1 MLSVV
6 IQIQYCAIRRRLILS
21 IYDKLCASTTRI
33 KRVVINLERRTLNVQ
48 YRYSKLMRQL
58 SSLGKSEITEEELKS
73 LSLGAVV
80 TAGNTPLQKSTSF
93 PKPALGSAEFEL
105 EDSMRECHRMSSS
118 EYLQLLQKDKN
129 ELQKMCEYMLLSR
142 LCFYRPRSLTIANPK
157 KIMFIRTTAEGIC
170 GIPRDYDQSYY
181 NRTAEILYNTKELN
195 LPENFEFTD
204 VDTTAQII
212 AKFIQVKLSNSS
224 LLGFVKP
231 EAYTKF
237 LSFTEDCYREKY
249 LDRPYEFK
257 RNDKNR
263 MIKILKDNSL
273 EGLLFNDRAKVI
285 PIIKLISSSIKLLN
299 NLDMLN
305 VNPRTSNYPVQN
317 LVFSLQTK
325 LYRLAAHLRSLSP
338 EMLDKCAVNSKDI
351 ESLLLVSYNY
361 LNNPGEVQDNR
372 KILYKLARTH
382 TNLKDYVSLN
392 L

>member
-1 MLSVV
+1 MSNIN
-6 IQIQYCAIRRRLILS
+6 IQ
-21 IYDKLCASTTRI
+21 
-33 KRVVINLERRTLNVQ
+33 
-48 YRYSKLMRQL
+48 KLMREL

-80 TAGNTPLQKSTSF
+80 TTKSTPLQKSTSF
-93 PKPALGSAEFEL
+93 PKTYGPTPSEHMTMP
-105 EDSMRECHRMSSS
+105 STQECHRMSSS
-118 EYLQLLQKDKN
+118 EYLQMLQKDKN
-129 ELQKMCEYMLLSR
+129 ELQKMRERMLLSR
-142 LCFYRPRSLTIANPK
+142 LCFYHPRSLTIANPK

-170 GIPRDYDQSYY
+170 GIPRDYDQNYY
-181 NRTAEILYNTKELN
+181 NRTAEILRNTKELN
-195 LPENFEFTD
+195 LSKDFEFTD

-224 LLGFVKP
+224 LLGSVKP

-249 LDRPYEFK
+249 LDRPYKFK
-257 RNDKNR
+257 RNNKNR

-273 EGLLFNDRAKVI
+273 EGLLFGDRAKVI
-285 PIIKLISSSIKLLN
+285 PIIKSVSSIIKLLN

-317 LVFSLQTK
+317 LVFPLRTK
-325 LYRLAAHLRSLSP
+325 LHRLSYDLISSSSKVF
-338 EMLDKCAVNSKDI
+338 DKCAIGADDI
-351 ESLLLVSYNY
+351 KSLLQNSFKY
-361 LNNPGEVQDNR
+361 LDNPGEVQDNR
-372 KILYKLARTH
+372 KILYKLARTR

>member
-1 MLSVV
+1 MSNIN
-6 IQIQYCAIRRRLILS
+6 IQ
-21 IYDKLCASTTRI
+21 
-33 KRVVINLERRTLNVQ
+33 
-48 YRYSKLMRQL
+48 KLMREL

-80 TAGNTPLQKSTSF
+80 TTKSTPLQKSTSF
-93 PKPALGSAEFEL
+93 PKTYGPTPSEPMTMPSTQE
-105 EDSMRECHRMSSS
+105 RHRMSSS
-118 EYLQLLQKDKN
+118 EYLQMLQKDKN
-129 ELQKMCEYMLLSR
+129 ELQKMREKMLLSR
-142 LCFYRPRSLTIANPK
+142 LCFYHPRSFTITNPK

-170 GIPRDYDQSYY
+170 GIPRDYDQNYY
-181 NRTAEILYNTKELN
+181 NRAAEILRNTKELN
-195 LPENFEFTD
+195 LSKDFEFTD

-212 AKFIQVKLSNSS
+212 VKFIQIKLSNSS

-231 EAYTKF
+231 EAYIKLLT
-237 LSFTEDCYREKY
+237 FTEDCYREKY
-249 LDRPYEFK
+249 LDRPYKFK
-257 RNDKNR
+257 RNNKNR

-273 EGLLFNDRAKVI
+273 EGLLFDDRTKVI
-285 PIIKLISSSIKLLN
+285 PIIKLISSSIKFLN

-317 LVFSLQTK
+317 LVFPLQTK

-338 EMLDKCAVNSKDI
+338 EMLDKCAVNSEDI

>member
-1 MLSVV
+1 MSNID
-6 IQIQYCAIRRRLILS
+6 IQ
-21 IYDKLCASTTRI
+21 
-33 KRVVINLERRTLNVQ
+33 
-48 YRYSKLMRQL
+48 KLMREL

-80 TAGNTPLQKSTSF
+80 TTKSTPLQKSTSF
-93 PKPALGSAEFEL
+93 PKTYGPTPSEPMIMP
-105 EDSMRECHRMSSS
+105 STRECHRMSSS

-129 ELQKMCEYMLLSR
+129 ELQKMREYMLLSR
-142 LCFYRPRSLTIANPK
+142 LCFYHPRSLTIANPK

-170 GIPRDYDQSYY
+170 GIPRDYDQNYY
-181 NRTAEILYNTKELN
+181 NRTAEILRNTKELN

-212 AKFIQVKLSNSS
+212 AKFIQVKLSNSL
-224 LLGFVKP
+224 LLGPVKP
-231 EAYTKF
+231 AAYTKF

-249 LDRPYEFK
+249 LDRPYKFK
-257 RNDKNR
+257 RNNKSR

-305 VNPRTSNYPVQN
+305 AKSNVSNYPVQN
-317 LVFSLQTK
+317 LVFPLCTK
-325 LYRLAAHLRSLSP
+325 LHCLAAHLRSLSP
-338 EMLDKCAVNSKDI
+338 EILDKCAVNSEDI
-351 ESLLLVSYNY
+351 ESLLLLVSYNY

-382 TNLKDYVSLN
+382 TNLKDYVFMN